1 MKRYL
6 TFEEI
11 SDGKKYGITD
21 YVNADCDGCVNC
33 SECCK
38 FTDDTIHLDPF
49 DIFNLSKAL
58 NKGFNEMLDSPVNLT
73 VVDGIITPFLM
84 KKKDTGECVFLSNG
98 RCEIHKFRPGFCR
111 LFPLGRIYEDDGSFK
126 YFIQVHECPYESK
139 KPVRVSDW
147 LSIDEPLKY
156 EAFIRNWHFVIKTV
170 SEDFKDEAEALK
182 KANMNLLNIF
192 FLQPYDLNASFYEQF
207 DQRFNKWLGN

>member
-11 SDGKKYGITD
+11 SDGKKYGLND

-33 SECCK
+33 FECCK
-38 FTDDTIHLDPF
+38 FTDDTIHLDPL
-49 DIFNLSKAL
+49 DIYNLSKAT
-58 NKGFNEMLDSPVNLT
+58 NKVFNEMLDLYVGLS
-73 VVDGIITPFLM
+73 VVDGVITPFLL
-84 KKKDTGECVFLSNG
+84 KKKDSGSCVFLSSS
-98 RCEIHKFRPGFCR
+98 RCMIHDLRPGFCR

-147 LSIDEPLKY
+147 LSCDEPKKY

-170 SEDFKDEAEALK
+170 SNDFKDEPGALK
-182 KANMNLLNIF
+182 EANMNLLNIF
-192 FLQPYDLNASFYEQF
+192 FLQSYDLNASFYEQF
-207 DQRFNKWLGN
+207 NHRFNKWLGN